1 MRRTGIATLIGF
13 VTVLISWGMMGD
25 STVHAQEPLRYSCSA
40 QIFEAFETERIPAFT
55 EATGI
60 NVELYICSSLMAVNR
75 LMNACSDIAST
86 TQRLSHRQRGHGYV
100 ETTFCRDPLSVIVNE
115 QCRVTD
121 ISEKQLQG
129 IFNRDIS
136 NWRELGGPDQPIML
150 IVPGK
155 DTAAYLNFERQVM
168 ALGEIEYD
176 LMTYLSTQVID
187 AVKRFPWSISF
198 IAQGAVANQA
208 GVIKMKINGL
218 SIKDK
223 YYPYYQQFSFVTAG
237 TPVGVAQAFIDFVLS
252 DKGVQLIKK
261 KGMIPVLPKT
271 R

>member
-1 MRRTGIATLIGF
+1 MRRTGVATLIGF
-13 VTVLISWGMMGD
+13 VTLLISWGMIRN

-60 NVELYICSSLMAVNR
+60 DVELYICSSLMAVSR
-75 LMNACSDIAST
+75 LMNARSDIAST
-86 TQRLSHRQRGHGYV
+86 TQRLSHRQLGHGYV
-100 ETTFCRDPLSVIVNE
+100 ETTFCRDPLAVIVNE

-136 NWRELGGPDQPIML
+136 NWREVGGPDQPIML

-155 DTAAYLNFERQVM
+155 DTAAYQNFERQVM

-198 IAQGAVANQA
+198 IAQGAVANQVD
-208 GVIKMKINGL
+208 VIKMKINGL

-223 YYPYYQQFSFVTAG
+223 DYPYYQQFSFVTAG

-252 DKGVQLIKK
+252 EKGIQLIKK
-261 KGMIPVLPKT
+261 KGMIPIVPKT

>member
-1 MRRTGIATLIGF
+1 MKRAAISILIVL
-13 VTVLISWGMMGD
+13 VTVLISWRMMGD

-115 QCRVTD
+115 RCRVTD

-176 LMTYLSTQVID
+176 FMTYLSTQVID

-223 YYPYYQQFSFVTAG
+223 DYPYYQQFSFVTAG

-252 DKGVQLIKK
+252 EKGIQLIKK

>member
-13 VTVLISWGMMGD
+13 VTVLISWGMIGN

-60 NVELYICSSLMAVNR
+60 DVELYICSSLMAVSR
-75 LMNACSDIAST
+75 LMNARSDIAST
-86 TQRLSHRQRGHGYV
+86 TQRLSHRQLGHGYV
-100 ETTFCRDPLSVIVNE
+100 ETTFCRDPLAVIVNE

-155 DTAAYLNFERQVM
+155 DTAAYQNFERQVM

-198 IAQGAVANQA
+198 IAQGAVANQTD
-208 GVIKMKINGL
+208 VIKMRINGL

-223 YYPYYQQFSFVTAG
+223 DYPYYQQFSFVTAG

-252 DKGVQLIKK
+252 EKGIQLIKK
-261 KGMIPVLPKT
+261 KGMIPILPKT